1 MSSERNIAV
10 CPNCENPLIA
20 TLAFAGAEWF
30 CWECRWRG
38 SMFNSKDIDST
49 PELVKKLKSDTSK
62 FDEIRD
68 DLWLGGE
75 CIIGCKKC
83 KERKERHAHHLTKR
97 EKERSERARAMV
109 GIKI

>member
-1 MSSERNIAV
+1 MSKIKQIHV

-30 CWECRWRG
+30 CWECRWKG
-38 SMFNSKDIDST
+38 GMFYSKDIVST
-49 PELVKKLKSDTSK
+49 PELIKKLKSDTAK

-75 CIIGCKKC
+75 RVTGCKKC
-83 KERKERHAHHLTKR
+83 EVGNDRHVHHLTKR
-97 EKERSERARAMV
+97 EKERSQKARAMV